1 MLVTLRVERVNKML
15 TKIDGSPA
23 KQNNEKHNNRRASKV
38 AVESQIITAMLSVSK
53 ADAHQ
58 VDLYA

>member
-1 MLVTLRVERVNKML
+1 MLS
-15 TKIDGSPA
+15 KIDGSPA